1 MNNDLHA
8 ERIVAILF
16 DYEYVFS
23 SYRLEI
29 KQSIALAN
37 IGIPFAHL
45 SVT

>member
-8 ERIVAILF
+8 ESIVAISF

-23 SYRLEI
+23 RLEI

-37 IGIPFAHL
+37 IGKPFAHL